1 MKVSLLPIDD
11 RPVTY
16 LWPQVL
22 ARVAGVQVDVP
33 PRAILGSLERLADSA
48 TLTDWITQQFAK
60 SDTNAHLMC
69 VDSVLYGGLIPSRR
83 SAETQEEVEQRLH
96 NVFGKPKPIRKGEGM
111 TQRGR
116 ADVFAQSSI
125 MRISDNYDATEEKKY
140 WERYGREIFAWS
152 EIMHRLAVE
161 REVSNGRLEQFEAK
175 VPAEIRADYLQTR
188 RRNFSINKQ
197 LVEYVP
203 SQKIQRL
210 VFSQDDSG
218 AFGLNVLEKE
228 RLLKLAQSLNVQEQ
242 VALYA
247 GADEV
252 LGTLLA
258 YALIRFAVRNGER
271 KPKCAVLYTNED
283 GGEQI
288 SRYEGQKISDS
299 VASQLKACG
308 IGVAPNA
315 DDIAEVDFVVI
326 VHTSET
332 VQGDHITLPGLQDLS
347 NVPTKQGVET
357 AIDYCNRIEKPL
369 VICDVAYAN
378 GSDPQLVDALLD
390 SKNFRNVIGYAG
402 WNTTGNTIGSALAL
416 AVARWF
422 ATSVEHK
429 NDLADAHK
437 EALFIRLM
445 DDWAYQTAVRKQLN
459 GNADPSRIAAL
470 MQPYAERVTAAL
482 GIKGGETSYVFPW
495 NRTFE
500 IEIVR
505 GGSGA

>member
-1 MKVSLLPIDD
+1 MKVSLLPLDD

-16 LWPQVL
+16 LWPQML
-22 ARVAGVQVDVP
+22 AKVAGVQADVP
-33 PRAILGSLERLADSA
+33 PRAILGSLERSADTDS
-48 TLTDWITQQFAK
+48 LTDWIAKQFSK
-60 SDTNAHLMC
+60 SDNNACLLC
-69 VDSVLYGGLIPSRR
+69 LDSVLYGGLINSRR
-83 SAETQEEVEQRLH
+83 SDETQEQIEQRLY
-96 NVFGKPKPIRKGEGM
+96 NVLGKPLPNRKGEAM

-116 ADVFAQSSI
+116 ADVLAQSSI

-152 EIMHRLAVE
+152 ELMHRLSVE
-161 REVSNGRLEQFEAK
+161 RGVGNGRLEQFEAR
-175 VPAEIRADYLQTR
+175 VPADIRADYLQTR
-188 RRNFSINKQ
+188 RRNFAINRQ
-197 LVEYVP
+197 LIEYVP

-228 RLLKLAQSLNVQEQ
+228 RLVKLAESLRVQEQ

-258 YALIRFAVRNGER
+258 FALIRFAVRNGER

-283 GGEQI
+283 GAEQQ
-288 SRYEGQKISDS
+288 SRYEGQKISES
-299 VASQLKACG
+299 VANQLKACG
-308 IGVAPNA
+308 IGVTPNSV
-315 DDIAEVDFVVI
+315 DISEVDFVVI

-347 NVPTKQGVET
+347 SVPTKQSVD
-357 AIDYCNRIEKPL
+357 AAVDYCNRIEKPL
-369 VICDVAYAN
+369 VICDVAYTN
-378 GSDPQLVDALLD
+378 GSDPRLIEALLEA
-390 SKNFRNVIGYAG
+390 KHAFRNVISYAG
-402 WNTTGNTIGSALAL
+402 WNTAGNTIGSALAL

-429 NDLADAHK
+429 NNLADEHK

-445 DDWAYQTAVRKQLN
+445 DDWAYQTAVRKELN
-459 GNADPSRIAAL
+459 GQVDSSRIAEL
-470 MQPYAERVTAAL
+470 MQPYAERVAAAL
-482 GIKGGETSYVFPW
+482 GIKSGETTYTFPW

-500 IEIVR
+500 IEIAR
-505 GGSGA
+505 GSGA